1 MLINYIKPDFV
12 HQDERGGL
20 YQLVSKGFNQ
30 VNYIYSKADMV
41 RGGHFHKINKEIFEE
56 YIILKTEIEIF
67 FVIRG
72 LFRLVL
78 ESNNEKEVYM
88 MKTGDFFE
96 IEKGIKHTF
105 EYIEDTEL
113 ISLYDLGVEL
123 ENDEKDIYR

>member
-1 MLINYIKPDFV
+1 
-12 HQDERGGL
+12 
-20 YQLVSKGFNQ
+20 
-30 VNYIYSKADMV
+30 
-41 RGGHFHKINKEIFEE
+41 
-56 YIILKTEIEIF
+56 
-67 FVIRG
+67 
-72 LFRLVL
+72 
-78 ESNNEKEVYM
+78 M